1 MGAPGIYPN
10 MSHSR
15 KKPAHI
21 HWNKFHKLTICDYA
35 YMFMVSWYGMAME
48 LRIRIEGSIWRFLNY
63 TSDLSLWRNLKNHWP
78 HLSICLKS
86 IKICWQTFLPNNSGV
101 YLPSFIILCKPN
113 NFYKQQIPI
122 AFSYTRF
129 SYTVGLY
136 FI

>member
-10 MSHSR
+10 MSHGR

-21 HWNKFHKLTICDYA
+21 HSNKFCKLTICDYA

-48 LRIRIEGSIWRFLNY
+48 LRIRIEGSMEVSELHFRLIFVEELK
-63 TSDLSLWRNLKNHWP
+63 KNHWP
-78 HLSICLKS
+78 HLNICLKS
-86 IKICWQTFLPNNSGV
+86 IKIYQQNFLPNNSVV
-101 YLPSFIILCKPN
+101 YLPSFILCIPD

-122 AFSYTRF
+122 AFSFTRL
-129 SYTVGLY
+129 SYTLGLY